1 METTQQP
8 MAKFT
13 AGGVSAAIWD
23 NQITVNGKP
32 KTILK
37 ASVSRRYKDKNGV
50 WKTTQTFAR
59 NEIPLALYC
68 LQKAFEWI
76 LEQSNVRSDAHVVEE
91 QRVI

>member
-1 METTQQP
+1 METTQKP
-8 MAKFT
+8 IAKFT
-13 AGGVSAAIWD
+13 AGGVSAALWE
-23 NQITVNGKP
+23 NPITVNGQA

-37 ASVSRRYKDKNGV
+37 ASVSRRYKDKNGN

-59 NEIPLALYC
+59 NEIPMAIYC

-76 LEQSNVRSDAHVVEE
+76 VEQANSQKDVTVIEE